1 MACSKCGREINQD
14 FFPFGTQFC
23 PYCGDRIG
31 TTEPFEPIPF
41 CRYCGQRL
49 LTEVTFCP
57 QCGKNILAEPVAP
70 PVVEVVQPP
79 PYAPPPIRQPVSMSE
94 PVVDT
99 FRESA
104 RTRPSRQA
112 PPPPCPPTVKRTR
125 PNIFQPVNNLF
136 SRRGRL
142 TKLYASWSENDEL
155 PAEEIPSPEELRK
168 LTRQPDNPVRS
179 PLPVRL
185 IVLACLI
192 FIVVFVCIGILLKSS
207 M

>member
-23 PYCGDRIG
+23 PYCGDKIG
-31 TTEPFEPIPF
+31 TTEPFDPIPF
-41 CRYCGQRL
+41 CPYCGQRL

-57 QCGKNILAEPVAP
+57 QCGKKVIAEPVAP
-70 PVVEVVQPP
+70 AVEAVRPAP
-79 PYAPPPIRQPVSMSE
+79 CPPPPIRQAVSMSE

-104 RTRPSRQA
+104 RARPSRQT
-112 PPPPCPPTVKRTR
+112 PPPSQPQVKRAR
-125 PNIFQPVNNLF
+125 PNIFQPITNLF

-168 LTRQPDNPVRS
+168 LSRQPDNPSPS

-185 IVLACLI
+185 IVLACLVI
-192 FIVVFVCIGILLKSS
+192 IVVFVCIGILLKNS